1 MNQKHTTGNQKIIL
15 IAAAAVVVFAGA
27 FILLYLRFA
36 PKSVQGSKDLTVTV
50 VDSEGKEQHYQ
61 VKTDAQYLRQALE
74 EIDGLKLEGTEG
86 DYGIYVDAVNGI
98 RADYEK
104 DGAYWAFYVNGEYC
118 NYAIEEQPVYDQ
130 DTFTIK
136 YETGMQ

>member
-1 MNQKHTTGNQKIIL
+1 MNQKNAAGNKKVII
-15 IAAAAVVVFAGA
+15 AAAVVVIFAA
-27 FILLYLRFA
+27 AAILLYLRFA
-36 PKSVQGSKDLTVTV
+36 PKAAKGNKDITVTV
-50 VDSEGKEQHYQ
+50 VDQEGKEQYYQ
-61 VKTDAQYLRQALE
+61 VKTDARYLRQALE

-118 NYAIEEQPVYDQ
+118 NYAIEEQPVYDR
-130 DTFTIK
+130 DAFVIK